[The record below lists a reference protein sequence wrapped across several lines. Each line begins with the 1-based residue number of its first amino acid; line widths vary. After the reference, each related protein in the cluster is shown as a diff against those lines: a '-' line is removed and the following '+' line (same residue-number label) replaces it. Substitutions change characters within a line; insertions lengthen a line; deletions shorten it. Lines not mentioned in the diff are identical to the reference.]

1 MIKIYISQAN
11 GKTLTAI
18 GTALN
23 EAENGNKV
31 IFTQFLTDGEAS
43 ELKMLQ
49 QNERVAVLL
58 PDALQQEFRN
68 LDEIQ
73 KMEVKQN
80 TLEHY
85 ERIVNLVK
93 TNCSDM
99 LILDR
104 ILDVCD
110 YGLVDCSDLVQF
122 LKEIGN
128 KMEIV
133 LTGRRITHEVMEVI
147 DYISDIRK
155 INDVDE
161 QCYVEISEK
170 IVTVPKMK
178 NNRLKRR

>member
-1 MIKIYISQAN
+1 MINIYISQGN

-18 GTALN
+18 GTALK
-23 EAENGNKV
+23 EAEKGNKV

-49 QNERVAVLL
+49 KNGYVAVLL
-58 PDALQQEFRN
+58 PEAMEQEFLE
-68 LDEIQ
+68 LDEVQ
-73 KMEVKQN
+73 KLETKQN
-80 TLEHY
+80 TFEHY

-110 YGLVDCSDLVQF
+110 YGLVDCSNLVQF

-133 LTGRRITHEVMEVI
+133 LTGKRLTHEVMEVI

-155 INDVDE
+155 INDVNV
-161 QCYVEISEK
+161 QCNIEIGETIYKKQTEK
-170 IVTVPKMK
+170 V
-178 NNRLKRR
+178 